1 MADFVFLLRKFM
13 SEKRHIAIFMYGLAG
28 GGVPRRNVTL
38 ANALAARGHRVDLVV
53 LDARGELRRL
63 VDASVRV
70 VDVGAWQGRLP
81 IVRRKRRWQFAVAR
95 RSLTAYLRNT
105 APDVLLSADNYA
117 NLAAVAAREVSGWQ
131 GVLLLSQ
138 RNHTSTYAAQRP
150 KLIAAIRENYP
161 KADAVVAVS
170 EGVAADLRDLGLSGD
185 LVQTIYNPIVEPGFF
200 EMAAQP
206 IEHPWFGG
214 DMPVV
219 LAAGRIGPQKD
230 FATLLGAFARM
241 RKQGTE
247 ARLVILG
254 EGKTSQE
261 RADLQ
266 ALAARLGISEWV
278 DMPGFV
284 PTALPYIARADLFV
298 LSSRWEGLPGVLIE
312 ALACGTPVVSTDC
325 PSGPAEILDGGRFGP
340 LVPVGDDEALA
351 EAMTLVLRTP
361 PDAEVLKKRG
371 GAFTTEAAV
380 KGYLEL
386 IAAHG
391 CPGAGKR
398 AHLG

>member
-1 MADFVFLLRKFM
+1 MPDR
-13 SEKRHIAIFMYGLAG
+13 EHISIFMYGLAG
-28 GGVPRRNVTL
+28 GGVPRRNITL
-38 ANALAARGHRVDLVV
+38 ANALSAAGHRVDLVV

-70 VDVGAWQGRLP
+70 VDVGRWHVRFPL
-81 IVRRKRRWQFAVAR
+81 VRRKRRWQFAVAR
-95 RSLTAYLRNT
+95 RSLAAYLRNA
-105 APDVLLSADNYA
+105 APNVLLSADNYA
-117 NLAAVAAREVSGWQ
+117 NLAAAAAREASGWR
-131 GVLLLSQ
+131 GMLLLSQ

-150 KLIAAIRENYP
+150 ELIAAIRENYP

-170 EGVAADLRDLGLSGD
+170 EGVAADLRNLGLPGD

-200 EMAAQP
+200 EAAAQP

-230 FATLLGAFARM
+230 FPTLLRAFARM
-241 RKQGTE
+241 RKQGVE

-266 ALAARLGISEWV
+266 ALASQLGVSEWV

-312 ALACGTPVVSTDC
+312 ALACGTPVASTDC
-325 PSGPAEILDGGRFGP
+325 PSGPAEILEGGRYGP
-340 LVPVGDDEALA
+340 LVPVGDVEALA
-351 EAMTLVLRTP
+351 EAMALVLRTP
-361 PDAEVLKKRG
+361 RDAELLKKRG

-386 IAAHG
+386 IAA
-391 CPGAGKR
+391 CAAAR
-398 AHLG
+398 AHEKEHT